1 TRIAD
6 VQKLVTE
13 IRRFRS
19 DQGLKPGQRVA
30 TRLTGEG
37 VAAIADHEEAVRS
50 LARLSEPGDA
60 FSATAS
66 LEVALSSGPVTVE
79 IDLSG
84 AIDVEAERKRLQK
97 DLAAAEKELKQNE
110 GKLSNQSFLDKAPAA
125 VVEKVRA
132 RRDTALADI
141 ERIKARLDSLSS
153 LGSRVF
159 KGWNAG
165 EASSPAAD
173 A

>member
-1 TRIAD
+1 MRLSIS
-6 VQKLVTE
+6 
-13 IRRFRS
+13 S
-19 DQGLKPGQRVA
+19 DELKDPGNSS
-30 TRLTGEG
+30 TGVSSTVG
-37 VAAIADHEEAVRS
+37 RTPTF
-50 LARLSEPGDA
+50 LRLSEPGDA

-153 LGSRVF
+153 LGS
-159 KGWNAG
+159 
-165 EASSPAAD
+165 
-173 A
+173 